1 MVQIIFLSYVFYSKA
16 FLQEFASHTGLLKVS
31 INYLIKFLSLTKITL
46 LVTTPLIK
54 ITLLV
59 TAPLLSMSTRLKI
72 CLISSS
78 VTCHHHLFLHGNLFL
93 LGHYLF
99 FHGHHFCDLPQPLSF
114 PLPSSIR
121 SLSIP
126 PLYPG
131 DYSLVI
137 IYTGDFI
144 LVMIFLYAGNDVLVI
159 RS

>member
-1 MVQIIFLSYVFYSKA
+1 MGQKIFLSYVFYSKA

-78 VTCHHHLFLHGNLFL
+78 VTCHHHLFC
-93 LGHYLF
+93 
-99 FHGHHFCDLPQPLSF
+99 HGHHLCYLPQPLSF

-137 IYTGDFI
+137 IYYYSLI
-144 LVMIFLYAGNDVLVI
+144 II
-159 RS
+159 SW